1 MLQNEVEIRVYD
13 FQSIGHESNR
23 IGNDECKDVA
33 CSRVTI
39 VTVMNV
45 K

>member
-1 MLQNEVEIRVYD
+1 MLSTIAVD
-13 FQSIGHESNR
+13 DCLSIGHKTNR
-23 IGNDECKDVA
+23 IGNYECRD